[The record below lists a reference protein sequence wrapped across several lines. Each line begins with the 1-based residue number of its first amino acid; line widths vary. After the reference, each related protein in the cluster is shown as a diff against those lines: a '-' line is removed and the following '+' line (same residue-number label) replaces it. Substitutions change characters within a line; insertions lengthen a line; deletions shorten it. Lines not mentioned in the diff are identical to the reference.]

1 MESGDKFSVLLG
13 LEGNH
18 KVGNWSDTPDPEKT
32 QNGFDRK
39 ESPPSI
45 MVSPRDRVFGTEMGW
60 QLVKIVFSEDQAQ
73 TEWVVQSEALGCG
86 REEMDFWSP
95 YLGEN
100 SFVRI
105 SNS

>member
-1 MESGDKFSVLLG
+1 MWLHSSWESGQTTQQASTHKFPKAQEVESGDKFSVLLG

-45 MVSPRDRVFGTEMGW
+45 MVSPRDRVFGTETGW

-73 TEWVVQSEALGCG
+73 TEWGGS
-86 REEMDFWSP
+86 
-95 YLGEN
+95 
-100 SFVRI
+100 I
-105 SNS
+105 